1 MRSRFDR
8 VVTLPTEDRV
18 VGAPRC
24 CWRATAGGSPSMA
37 STSGTPSWWNSR
49 RAYGETDSKYR
60 RWASAYRVPNA
71 RDDLPDPD
79 TPVNTTRASRG
90 MATSAFFRLWV
101 LAPRTETNPV
111 NGGPGAG
118 RGRAV
123 MVIPLRVARR
133 RAVVWDVQVVPR
145 A

>member
-49 RAYGETDSKYR
+49 RAYGATDSRYR
-60 RWASAYRVPNA
+60 RWASAYKVPNA

-79 TPVNTTRASRG
+79 TPVNTTRAFRGTSRS
-90 MATSAFFRLWV
+90 TFFKLWV
-101 LAPRTETNPV
+101 RAPRTETNPV
-111 NGGPGAG
+111 SRGPGAG
-118 RGRAV
+118 REWEVGV
-123 MVIPLRVARR
+123 VPMQVSRR
-133 RAVVWDVQVVPR
+133 RAVVWDALVV
-145 A
+145 